1 MCGGI
6 ASTQE
11 HPQGRE
17 SLHVDEIGSPT
28 ALTFLR
34 WSRCHFASSC
44 RSRTAAQSWCRG
56 MGSSLIKSCEK
67 NGSGRGKGSD
77 SEKQVRFFFSSKFS
91 SQPSSQPTQANGPR
105 LKGSLQAL
113 NNPLESL
120 SLFLHLFLSLSVRI
134 LPRCCGV
141 VYVETV
147 YLFLLRP
154 TETPQPKKYK
164 IERKRP
170 FFFCSKSASFILD
183 EALKHAHHERVG
195 KPV

>member
-6 ASTQE
+6 APTQE

-28 ALTFLR
+28 ALTFLW

-77 SEKQVRFFFSSKFS
+77 SEKQVRFFCPQSSLL
-91 SQPSSQPTQANGPR
+91 SQAASQLQANGSR

-147 YLFLLRP
+147 HLFLLRP

-170 FFFCSKSASFILD
+170 FFFVRRA
-183 EALKHAHHERVG
+183 R
-195 KPV
+195 P